1 MKESFGKKLVLR
13 GENKTR
19 IVTINNIIED
29 YQSQG
34 YKLTLRQLYYQ
45 LVSRDIIPNKI
56 EEYTKLSTLL
66 NKGRMSGFVDW
77 DAIVDRTRN
86 IKTPWWE
93 ESPQD
98 AVQKTINIYKL
109 NRHEVQDNYIELWL
123 EKDAL
128 SEIIYRAT
136 QPYGIS
142 LMVNRGYS
150 SCSAMYQSYQRL
162 AQEINNDKNVVI
174 FYLGDHDPSGLD
186 MIRDIRDRLSEM
198 LIHGNSVRIS
208 NQFEYIEEAQEWLD
222 IRLQVK
228 PIALTSKQVRD
239 YNPPPN
245 PAKLTDPRATKYVEE
260 FGYTSWEVDAL
271 NPKTLDTLVKKSI
284 LEYIDIDKH
293 NEVLEQEEKD
303 KEKLED
309 LITKL

>member
-13 GENKTR
+13 SENKTR

-45 LVSRDIIPNKI
+45 LVSRDIIPNKV

-86 IKTPWWE
+86 IKTPYYE
-93 ESPQD
+93 YSTQD
-98 AVQKTINIYKL
+98 AVQRTINSYKL
-109 NRHEVQDNYIELWL
+109 DRHDVQDNYIELWL

-162 AQEINNDKNVVI
+162 AQEINNDKNVII

-198 LIHGNSVRIS
+198 LIYGTELQN
-208 NQFEYIEEAQEWLD
+208 NFDDLEQAQYWLNKK
-222 IRLQVK
+222 LQVK

-271 NPKTLDTLVKKSI
+271 NPKTLDTLVKESI
-284 LEYIDIDKH
+284 LDYIDLDKH
-293 NEVLEQEEKD
+293 QEVLDKEEED

>member
-13 GENKTR
+13 SENKTR

-45 LVSRDIIPNKI
+45 LVSRDIIPNKV
-56 EEYTKLSTLL
+56 EEYTKLTTLL

-86 IKTPWWE
+86 IKTPYYE
-93 ESPQD
+93 YSTQD
-98 AVQKTINIYKL
+98 AVQRTINSYKL
-109 NRHEVQDNYIELWL
+109 DRHDVQDNYIELWL

-162 AQEINNDKNVVI
+162 AQEINNDKNVII
-174 FYLGDHDPSGLD
+174 FYVGDHDPSGLD

-198 LIHGNSVRIS
+198 LIYGTELQN
-208 NQFEYIEEAQEWLD
+208 NFDDLEQAQCWLNKK
-222 IRLQVK
+222 LQVK
-228 PIALTSKQVRD
+228 PIALTSKQVQEH
-239 YNPPPN
+239 NLIPN

-271 NPKTLDTLVKKSI
+271 NPEILDTLVKKSI
-284 LEYIDIDKH
+284 LDYIDLDKH
-293 NEVLEQEEKD
+293 QEILDKEEED

>member
-13 GENKTR
+13 SENKTR

-45 LVSRDIIPNKI
+45 LVSRDIIPNKV

-86 IKTPWWE
+86 IKTPYYE
-93 ESPQD
+93 YSTQD
-98 AVQKTINIYKL
+98 AVQRTINSYKL
-109 NRHEVQDNYIELWL
+109 DRHDVQDNYIEIWL

-162 AQEINNDKNVVI
+162 AQEINNDKNVII

-198 LIHGNSVRIS
+198 LIYGNEL
-208 NQFEYIEEAQEWLD
+208 QGKFDDLETAQYWLNKK
-222 IRLQVK
+222 LQVK

-293 NEVLEQEEKD
+293 QEVLDKEEED

>member
-13 GENKTR
+13 SENKTR

-45 LVSRDIIPNKI
+45 LVSRDIIPNKV

-86 IKTPWWE
+86 IKTPYYE
-93 ESPQD
+93 YSTQD
-98 AVQKTINIYKL
+98 AVQRTINSYKL
-109 NRHEVQDNYIELWL
+109 DRHDVQDNYIELWL

-162 AQEINNDKNVVI
+162 AQEINNDKNVII

-198 LIHGNSVRIS
+198 LIYGTELQN
-208 NQFEYIEEAQEWLD
+208 NFDDLEQAQYWLNKK
-222 IRLQVK
+222 LQVK

-271 NPKTLDTLVKKSI
+271 NPKTLDTLVKESI
-284 LEYIDIDKH
+284 LDYIDLDKH
-293 NEVLEQEEKD
+293 QEILDKEEED

>member
-45 LVSRDIIPNKI
+45 LVSRDIIPNKV

-86 IKTPWWE
+86 IKTPYYE
-93 ESPQD
+93 YSVQD
-98 AVQKTINIYKL
+98 AVQRTINSYKL
-109 NRHEVQDNYIELWL
+109 DRHDVQDNYIELWL

-150 SCSAMYQSYQRL
+150 SVSAMYQSYQRL

-198 LIHGNSVRIS
+198 LLYGNELQGDFV
-208 NQFEYIEEAQEWLD
+208 NLEQAQDWLND
-222 IRLQVK
+222 KLQVK

-271 NPKTLDTLVKKSI
+271 NPKTLDTLVKNSI
-284 LEYIDIDKH
+284 LDYIDLDKH
-293 NEVLEQEEKD
+293 QEVLDKEEED

>member
-13 GENKTR
+13 SENKTR

-45 LVSRDIIPNKI
+45 LVSRDIIPNKV

-86 IKTPWWE
+86 IKTPYYE
-93 ESPQD
+93 YSTQD
-98 AVQKTINIYKL
+98 AVQRTINSYKL
-109 NRHEVQDNYIELWL
+109 DRHDVQDNYIEIWL

-162 AQEINNDKNVVI
+162 AQEINNDKNVII

-198 LIHGNSVRIS
+198 LIYGTELQN
-208 NQFEYIEEAQEWLD
+208 NFDDLEQAQYWLNKK
-222 IRLQVK
+222 LQVK

-271 NPKTLDTLVKKSI
+271 NPKTLDTLVKESI
-284 LEYIDIDKH
+284 LDYIDLDKH
-293 NEVLEQEEKD
+293 QEVLDKEEED